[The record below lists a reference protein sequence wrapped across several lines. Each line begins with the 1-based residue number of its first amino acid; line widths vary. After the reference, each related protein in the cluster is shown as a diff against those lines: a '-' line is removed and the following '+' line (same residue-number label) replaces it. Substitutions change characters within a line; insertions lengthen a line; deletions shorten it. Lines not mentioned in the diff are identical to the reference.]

1 MKQKSSPWILKASQL
16 PPTQHL
22 RMGEL
27 HLRIAVTQAQP
38 LNRDRKAA
46 PFIKQTTDLLH

>member
-27 HLRIAVTQAQP
+27 HLRIAVTQA
-38 LNRDRKAA
+38 DRKAA